1 MSYASLD
8 AYSRKLRGAHEAAWT
23 GATLPEGAP
32 RRLISASWERSI
44 EAGVDPEKAA
54 APLVY
59 DVSRINDVRESH
71 PLQPLLPLLAGTL
84 TTMADAS
91 GHVAIITDG
100 DGNIL
105 WRDGN
110 RTMMRRADRV
120 GLADGHKWSE
130 GSVGTNGI
138 GTALA
143 DRTPVH
149 VYSEEHLMRV
159 LHVWSCSAAPIV
171 DPDTDEVLG
180 IVDISGTAPSLH
192 PATVALVTATAKLA
206 ESQLTVRMYERDERL
221 RRRFDGLRDH
231 AGILVTATGR
241 VIAGDPG
248 GLLGERI
255 APPTAG
261 GRHVLPGG
269 RAVLLEPFHDG
280 YLLRVTTESAP
291 PTLQLTFLGE
301 GQPTARLGGRHI
313 ALSLRHA
320 EILALLALHPRGL
333 TAEQLCFYLYGDAGN
348 PVTIRAEIHRLRS
361 QLGDTVGAKP
371 YRLTSPVEADF
382 VELRSL
388 LASGDPSAVARAYPG
403 PLLPRSES
411 PELRRAR
418 DELEVQ
424 VRASLLRSGSPEDLW
439 IYAQTANGRDDMQIL
454 ERLSTTLPTTDP
466 RAITARIRLRS
477 P

>member
-8 AYSRKLRGAHEAAWT
+8 AYSRKLRVAHEAART
-23 GATLPEGAP
+23 GATAPDGTP
-32 RRLISASWERSI
+32 RRLISASWRRSLA
-44 EAGVDPEKAA
+44 AGIDPDGTA

-59 DVSRINDVRESH
+59 DVSHLDEVRESH
-71 PLQPLLPLLAGTL
+71 PLQPLLPMLAGTL

-91 GHVAIITDG
+91 ANIAIITDR

-110 RTMMRRADRV
+110 RAVMRRADLV
-120 GLADGHKWSE
+120 GLADGHTWAE
-130 GSVGTNGI
+130 TSVGTNGI

-143 DRTPVH
+143 DRKPVH
-149 VYSEEHLMRV
+149 VYSEEHLLKV

-180 IVDISGTAPSLH
+180 CIDISGTAPSLH
-192 PATVALVTATAKLA
+192 PATVALVSATAKLA
-206 ESQLTVRMYERDERL
+206 ESQLALRMHEGDERL

-231 AGILVTATGR
+231 DSMLITATGR
-241 VIAGDPG
+241 VIAGDPA
-248 GLLGERI
+248 GLLGRRVPIAGDRI
-255 APPTAG
+255 L
-261 GRHVLPGG
+261 LPGG
-269 RAVLLEPFHDG
+269 RAVLAEPFHDG
-280 YLLRVTTESAP
+280 YLVRVSTDRIP

-301 GQPTARLGGRHI
+301 GQPTARLSGREI
-313 ALSLRHA
+313 PLSLRHA

-348 PVTIRAEIHRLRS
+348 PVTIRAEIHRLRA
-361 QLGDTVGAKP
+361 QLGETVGAKP

-382 VELRSL
+382 IELRSL
-388 LASGDPSAVARAYPG
+388 LGTGDPAAVARAYPG

-424 VRASLLRSGSPEDLW
+424 VRANLLRNGSPEDLW
-439 IYAQTANGRDDMQIL
+439 IYAQTASGRDDLQIL
-454 ERLSTTLPTTDP
+454 ERLSTTLPATDP
-466 RAITARIRLRS
+466 RAITARIRLRT